1 MIDMN
6 DPIYIR
12 ARHSKWNR
20 WLKVAT
26 LASIAFVAVAVIAQ
40 WRPL

>member
-1 MIDMN
+1 MLHPD

-26 LASIAFVAVAVIAQ
+26 LASIAFVAVVVIAQ
-40 WRPL
+40 TNGG